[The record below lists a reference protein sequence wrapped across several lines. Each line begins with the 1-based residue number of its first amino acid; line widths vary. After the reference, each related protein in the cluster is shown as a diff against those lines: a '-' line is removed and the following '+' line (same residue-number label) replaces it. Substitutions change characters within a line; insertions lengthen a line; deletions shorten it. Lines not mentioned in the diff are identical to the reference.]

1 MLQEKRE
8 MRRRKTKIKKQKL
21 FEEEKQY
28 VFVREKLTKSIQKM
42 FFNLFNWNL
51 GVQFKIL
58 DKRFVTLSVFDL

>member
-1 MLQEKRE
+1 MLFEFYVIKSMLQEKRE

-42 FFNLFNWNL
+42 FFNLFN
-51 GVQFKIL
+51 
-58 DKRFVTLSVFDL
+58 